1 MLINKLYVKKCKIN
15 RILNFKDLEI
25 FIVLNKKKNF
35 KRVEIYNILSQ
46 RFRLKGMAR
55 LFIKNLKYKFGG
67 FCLTIYCKI
76 YGSTDLIYI
85 NEPRH
90 ILERS
95 SFIKNTMK
103 IQRKVLKE
111 KKNKSKNLFGS
122 KKLKN

>member
-90 ILERS
+90 ILERV
-95 SFIKNTMK
+95 INVLIEQLYKKYYENTK
-103 IQRKVLKE
+103 KGFEREE
-111 KKNKSKNLFGS
+111 KQV
-122 KKLKN
+122 